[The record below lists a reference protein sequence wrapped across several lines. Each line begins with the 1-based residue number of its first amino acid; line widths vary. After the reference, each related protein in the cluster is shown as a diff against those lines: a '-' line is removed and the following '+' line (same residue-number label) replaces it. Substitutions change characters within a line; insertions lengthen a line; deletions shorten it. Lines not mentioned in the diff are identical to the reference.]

1 MEEEEDNNHRKII
14 LASSSP
20 RRKKILEKL
29 RVDYESV
36 KPEGVEE
43 KVFKNPYKT
52 VLYNSSL
59 KAKIIYNH
67 DIISNPDYG
76 RVLIAGFDTIVFIN
90 KRILTKPSGY
100 QEAFN
105 FLRTLSGR
113 KHKVITGVTVIDGAS
128 GSVVQGTETTDVF
141 FRDLEELEINE
152 YLKNTDVLDKAGA
165 YDISGDGAIF
175 IKRVNGCFYNVAGL
189 PVYRFLDL
197 IKRFD
202 YKIF

>member
-1 MEEEEDNNHRKII
+1 MEEEEDNRHRKII

-20 RRKKILEKL
+20 RRKKILEKF

-36 KPEGVEE
+36 DPDGVEE

-76 RVLIAGFDTIVFIN
+76 KALIAGFDTIVFIN
-90 KRILTKPSGY
+90 NRILTKPSGY

-105 FLRTLSGR
+105 FLKSLSGR
-113 KHKVITGVTVIDGAS
+113 KHRVITGITVIDTAS

-141 FRDLEELEINE
+141 FRCLEELEINE
-152 YLKNTDVLDKAGA
+152 YLKNTDILDKAGA
-165 YDISGDGAIF
+165 YDISGYGAIF
-175 IKRVNGCFYNVAGL
+175 IKRINGCFYNVAGL
-189 PVYRFLDL
+189 PVYRFINLL
-197 IKRFD
+197 KKFD